1 MADALNRSRRGD
13 LFGGFAQSSGQTWLM
28 WGGGGGGGRRKRQG
42 GGGQERRG
50 RGLGVHGIVFVKLG

>member
-1 MADALNRSRRGD
+1 MADALNRSRHSD

-28 WGGGGGGGRRKRQG
+28 WGGGGWGEEKKAGGR
-42 GGGQERRG
+42 GQERRG